1 LRQPADDLHH
11 LVQHGRGLIATSMA
25 LGFETHRIDH
35 RIYPGIAD
43 DRGHLLAKAI
53 VFGEIYRTK
62 PNFLAGLTAPR
73 SYRQS

>member
-1 LRQPADDLHH
+1 
-11 LVQHGRGLIATSMA
+11 MA